1 MKKKLFLMLTIIT
14 AITFFSCNKDEDTV
28 ALQSNP
34 IIGTWKL
41 VEEYSN
47 NQLVVLN
54 NCNLQETYIFGEQQ
68 FTHEAYSNTG
78 KMKFDD
84 SLAQKGG
91 DDDDDD
97 DHGGSGGS
105 GGDDDDDDDD
115 HGPVNPN
122 PGNGGGDDDDDDDH
136 GGNGSGTCVLA
147 ETVIGY
153 WANAENAYHLTSTN
167 ITDTKNIIFT
177 DNGNKFY
184 YEKTTTVNGVTVTK
198 KYVFKRQ

>member
-1 MKKKLFLMLTIIT
+1 MSKKLFLMLTLVVTIV
-14 AITFFSCNKDEDTV
+14 FFSCNKDEDTV

-34 IIGTWKL
+34 VIGTWKL

-47 NQLVVLN
+47 NQLVTLN

-68 FTHEAYSNTG
+68 FTHEMYGNG
-78 KMKFDD
+78 GRRFDD
-84 SLAQKGG
+84 STLQKGG

-97 DHGGSGGS
+97 DHHS

-122 PGNGGGDDDDDDDH
+122 PGNGGGTSDDDDDDDH
-136 GGNGSGTCVLA
+136 GGSNGGTCVLSD
-147 ETVIGY
+147 TVIGY
-153 WANAENAYHLTSTN
+153 WTNPGNNLYSLTNANN
-167 ITDTKNIIFT
+167 TDTMNIIFT

-184 YEKTTTVNGVTVTK
+184 YEVAVNVNGISVMK
-198 KYVFKRQ
+198 RYVFKRQ

>member
-1 MKKKLFLMLTIIT
+1 MSKKLFLMLTLVLTIVFIG
-14 AITFFSCNKDEDTV
+14 CNKDEDTV
-28 ALQSNP
+28 ILQSNP
-34 IIGTWKL
+34 VIGTWKL

-47 NQLVVLN
+47 NQLVTLN

-68 FTHEAYSNTG
+68 FTHEMYSNG
-78 KMKFDD
+78 GRFDD
-84 SLAQKGG
+84 STFQKGG

-97 DHGGSGGS
+97 DHSGGS
-105 GGDDDDDDDD
+105 NDDDDDDDD

-122 PGNGGGDDDDDDDH
+122 PGNGGGTTDDDDDDDH
-136 GGNGSGTCVLA
+136 GGNGGTGTCVLS

-153 WANAENAYHLTSTN
+153 WTNPGNNLYSLTSSN
-167 ITDTKNIIFT
+167 AIDTKNIIFT

-184 YEKTTTVNGVTVTK
+184 YETAVNVNGISVTK